1 MQVLEASLGM
11 RERVSWHTA
20 DDVQRRESLSR
31 TGMEV
36 VEKPARR
43 GWHGT
48 SGGTGKEGKK
58 RWRKTWWRVVAGHVL
73 LQTAAGEDKYKNTV
87 TSGPTCDVPMPPQN
101 LPMPVCPPFAE
112 GARIPT
118 LDDAKEIAWE
128 YAPVV
133 HFHPL
138 EKYFLIDPGLW
149 YENADLRLWDLKP
162 DFNSSYNDVQGFD
175 LGPQGVLL
183 LPRSF
188 ATILNST
195 KLNEE
200 EVNTLLAGAPFDENG
215 HSQANIYYTVEDLDE
230 HLWLYNF
237 NLYYSWNGCSN
248 QEFAINA
255 DGEIER
261 LQYLMCPTGVHE
273 SDWCR
278 VSVLVCKSNLQMMQT
293 SYSQH
298 SWFET
303 RNCEAGQCPTED
315 GHPVAYSNLDGH
327 GNYYE
332 PSDLLVYAM
341 FNGTHGNSEFP
352 ISMGNFGGI
361 FIADRT
367 ASSDKKFVP
376 TQENVKFIPPINE
389 IMENN
394 LTNFE
399 WALFPGQWGAPLQA
413 GPITINCLNKTLNGF
428 VDCPDN
434 RAYDILESAVKVGPL
449 LGFLDKVEYD
459 GEDPPT
465 AKPFSNSSYASFPKI
480 TGPLYR
486 QYSYKWMSQRVAPIF
501 SQNIDV
507 LTCPQDIVGLDPVP
521 GPYSWDNAGL
531 LADYIIGI
539 AVGSFLF
546 SIVITFFLFLPVLL
560 QEENSVQV
568 LNVQGFS
575 RFFKRKKKVYDGEFE
590 KDSSAKLDQGAEG
603 LASCDISGDMGDTVS
618 SLESSIPVEVQPEV
632 VEGKANWTNILYVLL
647 AGIMLI
653 AGTVLVILG
662 LHVMLTSSVLSAIA
676 DLAEK
681 TSSIRVVE
689 VLLTVGI
696 ALILLLDVV
705 SVLILFYSSDRY
717 IHVYKDFRMRNY
729 LGGHNFVKS
738 NQFRIL
744 IGAAGF
750 TLLAINVAVILFAV
764 GWIVLVA
771 QISLQTLCKAIDE
784 VRFVGVGFAELCF
797 RIPYFS
803 DEQVCGWE
811 ALELCSEVTDV
822 RVSKIIVG
830 SALLLWSQIVFLIMI
845 LFSLHNFYSYKLSV
859 SGGMDHI
866 GTASQDDCKDGQF
879 HTLSASENAN
889 GSKNQSWSKTVD

>member
-1 MQVLEASLGM
+1 MDRVLG
-11 RERVSWHTA
+11 
-20 DDVQRRESLSR
+20 
-31 TGMEV
+31 
-36 VEKPARR
+36 
-43 GWHGT
+43 
-48 SGGTGKEGKK
+48 
-58 RWRKTWWRVVAGHVL
+58 WRKTWSCVFVGHVL
-73 LQTAAGEDKYKNTV
+73 LQMVSGEDRFTNTV

-112 GARIPT
+112 GASVPT
-118 LDDAKEIAWE
+118 LEDAKQIAWE

-149 YENADLRLWDLKP
+149 YENADLRLWDMNP
-162 DFNSSYNDVQGFD
+162 DFNSSYNDVQGFG

-200 EVNTLLAGAPFDENG
+200 EISTLLAGAPFDEDG

-278 VSVLVCKSNLQMMQT
+278 VSVLVCKSNEQMMQT

-315 GHPVAYSNLDGH
+315 GHPVAYANLDGH

-332 PSDLLVYAM
+332 PSELLVYAM
-341 FNGTHGNSEFP
+341 FNGTHGKSEFP
-352 ISMGNFGGI
+352 ISMSNFGGI

-367 ASSDKKFVP
+367 ASSNKKFVP
-376 TQENVKFIPPINE
+376 TSENVKFIPPIDE

-394 LTNFE
+394 LTDFE

-413 GPITINCLNKTLNGF
+413 APITINCLNKTLDGF

-434 RAYDILESAVKVGPL
+434 RAYDILESAVKFGPI

-459 GEDPPT
+459 GEGPPA
-465 AKPFSNSSYASFPKI
+465 AKPISNSSYVSYPKI
-480 TGPLYR
+480 AGPLYR
-486 QYSYKWMSQRVAPIF
+486 QYTYKWMSQRVAPIF
-501 SQNIDV
+501 SQNISN

-521 GPYSWDNAGL
+521 GPYTWDNAGL
-531 LADYIIGI
+531 LASYIIGI
-539 AVGSFLF
+539 AVGSFIF
-546 SIVITFFLFLPVLL
+546 SILITFLLFLPVLL
-560 QEENSVQV
+560 QRENSVQV
-568 LNVQGFS
+568 LNIQDIS
-575 RFFKRKKKVYDGEFE
+575 RIFKRRKVCDIELE
-590 KDSSAKLDQGAEG
+590 KLASTKLDQETEG
-603 LASCDISGDMGDTVS
+603 STLADFKADMEETVS
-618 SLESSIPVEVQPEV
+618 SLESSIPVDVGPETAG
-632 VEGKANWTNILYVLL
+632 GKTNWTNLLYVLL

-662 LHVMLTSSVLSAIA
+662 LHIMLTSSVLSAIA
-676 DLAEK
+676 DAAQKNELHCSHRS
-681 TSSIRVVE
+681 TPDGGDRPYTPPGCCVSFDS
-689 VLLTVGI
+689 LL
-696 ALILLLDVV
+696 
-705 SVLILFYSSDRY
+705 
-717 IHVYKDFRMRNY
+717 
-729 LGGHNFVKS
+729 
-738 NQFRIL
+738 Q
-744 IGAAGF
+744 
-750 TLLAINVAVILFAV
+750 
-764 GWIVLVA
+764 
-771 QISLQTLCKAIDE
+771 Q
-784 VRFVGVGFAELCF
+784 
-797 RIPYFS
+797 
-803 DEQVCGWE
+803 
-811 ALELCSEVTDV
+811 
-822 RVSKIIVG
+822 
-830 SALLLWSQIVFLIMI
+830 
-845 LFSLHNFYSYKLSV
+845 
-859 SGGMDHI
+859 
-866 GTASQDDCKDGQF
+866 
-879 HTLSASENAN
+879 
-889 GSKNQSWSKTVD
+889 

>member
-1 MQVLEASLGM
+1 MDRKELDAVTKPTIKWWEATKA
-11 RERVSWHTA
+11 TA
-20 DDVQRRESLSR
+20 
-31 TGMEV
+31 
-36 VEKPARR
+36 
-43 GWHGT
+43 
-48 SGGTGKEGKK
+48 GGTGRSG
-58 RWRKTWWRVVAGHVL
+58 RLGWRKTLSNVVAGHVL
-73 LQTAAGEDKYKNTV
+73 LQMVSGDGKFTNTV

-101 LPMPVCPPFAE
+101 LPMPVCPSFAE
-112 GARIPT
+112 GASVPT
-118 LDDAKEIAWE
+118 LEDAKQIAWE

-149 YENADLRLWDLKP
+149 YENADLRLWDMNP

-175 LGPQGVLL
+175 LGPEGVLL

-195 KLNEE
+195 KLNEKDI
-200 EVNTLLAGAPFDENG
+200 NTLLAGAPFDENG

-278 VSVLVCKSNLQMMQT
+278 VSVLVCKSNEQMMQT

-303 RNCEAGQCPTED
+303 RNCETGQCPTD
-315 GHPVAYSNLDGH
+315 NGHPVAYANLDGH

-332 PSDLLVYAM
+332 PSELLVYAM

-367 ASSDKKFVP
+367 ASSNKKFVP
-376 TQENVKFIPPINE
+376 TSENVKFIPPVNE

-394 LTNFE
+394 LTDFE

-413 GPITINCLNKTLNGF
+413 APITINCLNKTLDGF

-449 LGFLDKVEYD
+449 LGFIDKVEYD
-459 GEDPPT
+459 GEGPPA

-501 SQNIDV
+501 SQNIDI
-507 LTCPQDIVGLDPVP
+507 LTCPQDIIGLDPVP
-521 GPYSWDNAGL
+521 GPYKWNNAGL

-539 AVGSFLF
+539 AVGCFLF
-546 SIVITFFLFLPVLL
+546 SILITFLLFLPVLL
-560 QEENSVQV
+560 QNDSSVQV
-568 LNVQGFS
+568 LNVQNIS
-575 RFFKRKKKVYDGEFE
+575 RFFKRKKVCDGEHE
-590 KDSSAKLDQGAEG
+590 KLASTKLSQGTEG
-603 LASCDISGDMGDTVS
+603 LTPADINADMEETVS
-618 SLESSIPVEVQPEV
+618 SLESSFPVEVRPDTV
-632 VEGKANWTNILYVLL
+632 DGKTNWTNILYVLL
-647 AGIMLI
+647 AGTMLI

-662 LHVMLTSSVLSAIA
+662 LRVMLTSSVLSAIA
-676 DLAEK
+676 DVAQK
-681 TSSIRVVE
+681 TSSIRVIE

-696 ALILLLDVV
+696 VLILLLDVV

-717 IHVYKDFRMRNY
+717 IHIFRDFHVRNY

-750 TLLAINVAVILFAV
+750 TLLAINVAVILFAI

-771 QISLQTLCKAIDE
+771 QISLQTLCKTIDD
-784 VRFVGVGFAELCF
+784 VRFSGVGFAELCF
-797 RIPYFS
+797 KIPYFS
-803 DEQVCGWE
+803 EEQVCGWE

-845 LFSLHNFYSYKLSV
+845 LFSLHNFYSYKLSI
-859 SGGMDHI
+859 SGGVHHI
-866 GTASQDDCKDGQF
+866 ESASQNDCKDEQF

-889 GSKNQSWSKTVD
+889 GSMNQSWSKTVD